1 MISTTILTHLAT
13 AGASDSA
20 YNVDMCFTDV
30 CIRPIINLLLS
41 LFADNCIPLLIQRNV
56 DGSNFFNRSWAEFK
70 VGFNDT
76 RGNYWLGNELL
87 HQLTNQ
93 ARYKLQCHAQAR
105 SNGIV
110 YVAEYGTFIVE
121 SEATSY
127 TLRVSDYSGNA
138 GDSMSY
144 HNGMMFT
151 TYDRDNDERRNSL
164 ENCARATAGGFWY
177 KNCYHAGMTVMT
189 GLGGDFSWYG
199 LPSTVGKELKSAS
212 MWMTC

>member
-1 MISTTILTHLAT
+1 M
-13 AGASDSA
+13 
-20 YNVDMCFTDV
+20 
-30 CIRPIINLLLS
+30 
-41 LFADNCIPLLIQRNV
+41 LIHQNV

-93 ARYKLQCHAQAR
+93 ARYKLQCHVQAR

-110 YVAEYGTFIVE
+110 YVAEYETFIVE

-127 TLRVSDYSGNA
+127 TLRVAGYSGNA

-144 HNGMMFT
+144 HNGLMFT
-151 TYDRDNDERRNSL
+151 TYDRDNDARPRNP
-164 ENCARATAGGFWY
+164 ENCASFLGGGFWY
-177 KNCYHAGMTVMT
+177 RDCFRAGMTVMR
-189 GLGGDFSWYG
+189 GRGADFSWYG
-199 LPSTVGKELKSAS
+199 LPSAVGKELNSAS
-212 MWMTC
+212 MWLTC